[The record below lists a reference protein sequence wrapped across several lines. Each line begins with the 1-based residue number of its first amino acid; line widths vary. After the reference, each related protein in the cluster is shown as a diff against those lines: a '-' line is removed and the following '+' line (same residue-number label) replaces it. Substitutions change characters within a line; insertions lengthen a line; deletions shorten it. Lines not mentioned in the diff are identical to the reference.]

1 MAYAL
6 GTGIVLASFWIGGW
20 YWCLIY
26 AAVVILHWR
35 VVERVSYTL
44 ALPMLWVGLFA
55 ITGDRRLFFPF
66 ALYQAVVFGQ
76 LWGGG
81 FAAGSALIIAL
92 FTLIR
97 VEQEASLRV
106 IAVELVVAVV
116 AAFAGAGA
124 TRKYGRIAGAV
135 VASLVALAGLAF

>member
-1 MAYAL
+1 
-6 GTGIVLASFWIGGW
+6 
-20 YWCLIY
+20 
-26 AAVVILHWR
+26 
-35 VVERVSYTL
+35 
-44 ALPMLWVGLFA
+44 MLWVGLFA

-76 LWGGG
+76 LWGGA